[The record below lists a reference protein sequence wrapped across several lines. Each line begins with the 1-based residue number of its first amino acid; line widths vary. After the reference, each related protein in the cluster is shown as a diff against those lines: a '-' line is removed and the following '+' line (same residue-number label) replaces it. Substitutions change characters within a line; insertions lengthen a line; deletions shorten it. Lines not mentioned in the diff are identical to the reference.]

1 MKRFFLFLGALVAG
15 GVLWLSWELHSRPSV
30 ERYAAVTFEPAEAAG
45 EGLRVTFLG
54 VSTLLIRDATAA
66 VLIDG
71 FFTRPGLV
79 ATAARRIAPD
89 RDRID
94 AALALAGITRLDA
107 VLVAHSHYDHAMD
120 SPVVAERTGAIVV
133 GSTSTAN
140 IARGLGMAD
149 DRIRIVSG
157 TQTMTFGD
165 LSVTMIPSRHFPHG
179 QAMGEITAP
188 LVPPVRALDYLE
200 GGSFSVLVER
210 GNPSS
215 LSSLS
220 ILVQASAGY
229 AEGALAGRRAD
240 VVYLGVGLLG
250 SKDEAYRDAY
260 WRETVTATG
269 ARRVVPIHW
278 DDFTRGLDKP
288 LVALPWLLDN
298 LDASMDFVT
307 TRAARA
313 GIDVRWPLFGMATD
327 PLSGLDGART
337 KGMGT

>member
-1 MKRFFLFLGALVAG
+1 
-15 GVLWLSWELHSRPSV
+15 
-30 ERYAAVTFEPAEAAG
+30 
-45 EGLRVTFLG
+45 
-54 VSTLLIRDATAA
+54 
-66 VLIDG
+66 
-71 FFTRPGLV
+71 
-79 ATAARRIAPD
+79 
-89 RDRID
+89 
-94 AALALAGITRLDA
+94 
-107 VLVAHSHYDHAMD
+107 
-120 SPVVAERTGAIVV
+120 
-133 GSTSTAN
+133 
-140 IARGLGMAD
+140 
-149 DRIRIVSG
+149 
-157 TQTMTFGD
+157 
-165 LSVTMIPSRHFPHG
+165 
-179 QAMGEITAP
+179 
-188 LVPPVRALDYLE
+188 
-200 GGSFSVLVER
+200 VLVER